1 MTEFDPFPC
10 AECGAAVELRRG
22 PGRTAAYRVDVDLPV
37 PPDFA
42 IPTCTGC
49 GERYLTADESRELS
63 AAQAPLY
70 PAWQRERVQPLIR
83 TIQGAHGVTLKQIEE
98 VCAVS
103 RTYLSHVANGT
114 KEASRTLLNLLEA
127 YAREPQEFQRKLQ
140 KQPWNAPRECWPL
153 AKSSFLESGPIGGGA
168 QRTTSRLVVPP
179 PREADYTIGRS
190 LVPGD
195 TPANDLVASCL

>member
-37 PPDFA
+37 PPDFT

-70 PAWQRERVQPLIR
+70 PAWQRDRVQPLIR

-140 KQPWNAPRECWPL
+140 KQPWSAPRLSWPL
-153 AKSSFLESGPIGGGA
+153 RRNAFLESGPLGVA
-168 QRTTSRLVVPP
+168 APQPRTRLVVPP
-179 PREADYTIGRS
+179 SRGADYAVEDSQVAT
-190 LVPGD
+190 V
-195 TPANDLVASCL
+195 TPANDLVA